1 MRTLRRLR
9 HTSFDSKHN
18 HQIGHLHHSFLCK
31 TYTGCLPRIYCP
43 LRRRSQLGG
52 LQSRQQPRA
61 SGLTPFSMQ
70 KSFNARRLR
79 QSPQARRS
87 ATSPCSGQGNN
98 GLFE

>member
-61 SGLTPFSMQ
+61 SGLTPPSQFLFAA
-70 KSFNARRLR
+70 KVLR
-79 QSPQARRS
+79 NSPQFCLRS
-87 ATSPCSGQGNN
+87 SQVCRESP
-98 GLFE
+98 L